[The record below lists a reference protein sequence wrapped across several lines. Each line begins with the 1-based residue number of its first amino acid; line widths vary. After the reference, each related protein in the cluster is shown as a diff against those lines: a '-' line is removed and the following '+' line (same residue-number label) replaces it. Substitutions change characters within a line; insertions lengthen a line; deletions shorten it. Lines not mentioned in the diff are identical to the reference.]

1 MSVSEAHPGGSG
13 GAGGATAAPWAEFGQ
28 QLKHLRR
35 RRGLTQRQLGRRVG
49 YHHSLISR
57 WESGTREP
65 APGAVDDLER
75 ILEADGVLSPL
86 VAPPAPH
93 PERVRQERLGVG
105 FFPPLPGGAWQGP
118 VPAPLGGI
126 WPDLLP
132 PGACPLHGEDS
143 CEVPAFG
150 DLPVLLGLMRAACGD
165 AAPDAAE
172 PGLVHALVA
181 LLGGCER
188 VAVHTTSTTLLGM
201 AEHVLAGLAAWAGA
215 VDAAGRSPAV
225 QLRLAARFAQL
236 AGRLRMHRGQ
246 GALAMA
252 WVGHGLR
259 WAGAGGDL
267 GVRTTLMT
275 DLCTLARLDGDG
287 ASSLS
292 YAQAIGALDGRR
304 GWITTL
310 SHMYQVRG
318 HAALGDGAESRRQVD
333 LSRRGLDRLDGRDLE
348 EAPWLA
354 AGQGQLRMEATVAGG
369 LRDLAAVTGDRAT
382 ARSAAR
388 SAERALGQ
396 MPDGMLPTRLL
407 LTVRLADCR
416 VCAGDLD
423 AALEPA
429 GAVVEQAASAGRRTI
444 SQELEGLRS
453 RLSATWGGLR
463 EVREFEERLRAAAEV
478 PQV

>member
-1 MSVSEAHPGGSG
+1 MSEANAGRPGGE
-13 GAGGATAAPWAEFGQ
+13 GGATAAPWAEFGQ
-28 QLKHLRR
+28 RLKHLRR
-35 RRGLTQRQLGRRVG
+35 RRGLTQQQLGQRVG

-65 APGAVDDLER
+65 APGAVDSLER
-75 ILEADGVLSPL
+75 ILDADGVLSAL
-86 VAPPAPH
+86 VAPPPAPL
-93 PERVRQERLGVG
+93 EQVRQERLGVG

-118 VPAPLGGI
+118 VPAALGDD
-126 WPDLLP
+126 WPGRLS
-132 PGACPLHGEDS
+132 PGACPLHGEDN
-143 CEVPAFG
+143 CEAPALT
-150 DLPVLLGLMRAACGD
+150 DLPALLDRMRTACG
-165 AAPDAAE
+165 AAVPDAAE
-172 PGLVHALVA
+172 PAVVHALVA
-181 LLGGCER
+181 LLGACER
-188 VAVHTTSTTLLGM
+188 VAVHTTSTALLGTV
-201 AEHVLAGLAAWAGA
+201 EHVLAGLATWAGGL
-215 VDAAGRSPAV
+215 DAAGRSPAV

-267 GVRTTLMT
+267 EVRTTLMT

-292 YAQAIGALDGRR
+292 YARAIGALDGRR

-310 SHMYQVRG
+310 SHMYQARG
-318 HAALGDGAESRRQVD
+318 HAVLGDGAESRRQVD
-333 LSRRGLDRLDGRDLE
+333 LSRKGLERLDGRDLE

-354 AGQGQLRMEATVAGG
+354 AGQGQLRMEASIAGG
-369 LRDLAAVTGDRAT
+369 LRDLAAVTGDRAA

-396 MPDGMLPTRLL
+396 LPDGMLPTRLL
-407 LTVRLADCR
+407 LTVRLADCH
-416 VCAGDLD
+416 VCVGDLD
-423 AALEPA
+423 TALELA
-429 GAVVEQAASAGRRTI
+429 GTVAEQAASARRRTI
-444 SQELEGLRS
+444 SQELEGLRA

-463 EVREFEERLRAAAEV
+463 EVREFEERLRAAVKA
-478 PQV
+478 PRA